1 MQILQNNSCK
11 IYKKILDKRT
21 KTTDLGNN
29 MKKIRVIL
37 SQISLFSCIFGKLYA
52 TLQPILDVYNYAYR

>member
-1 MQILQNNSCK
+1 M
-11 IYKKILDKRT
+11 

-29 MKKIRVIL
+29 MKKIRVIS

>member
-1 MQILQNNSCK
+1 MQQNAKNNRHK
-11 IYKKILDKRT
+11 MP

-29 MKKIRVIL
+29 MKKNRVIS
-37 SQISLFSCIFGKLYA
+37 SQISLFSCIFGKLYV